1 MAFSVQLAMH
11 LGPAQGPLCSGPS
24 ARSAIHTQMGLIN
37 TLQGRSETTDQF
49 SFSLLSWRPA
59 AESSWYK
66 LTVPS
71 EVARAALI
79 ILWLGS
85 LGANILFRMK
95 RDTDWLSGG

>member
-11 LGPAQGPLCSGPS
+11 LVPAQGPLCFGPS
-24 ARSAIHTQMGLIN
+24 ARSAIHTQTGLIN
-37 TLQGRSETTDQF
+37 TLQRRSETTDQF
-49 SFSLLSWRPA
+49 SFSLLSWRLG

-71 EVARAALI
+71 EMARATLI

-85 LGANILFRMK
+85 LGQTSCLE
-95 RDTDWLSGG
+95 

>member
-11 LGPAQGPLCSGPS
+11 LVPAQGPLCFGPS
-24 ARSAIHTQMGLIN
+24 ARSAIHTQTVLIN

-49 SFSLLSWRPA
+49 SFSLLSWRLG

-71 EVARAALI
+71 EMARATLI

-85 LGANILFRMK
+85 LGQTSCLE
-95 RDTDWLSGG
+95 